1 MNKNFSTYYINLDAL
16 SQSQLEHA
24 KRAVNEATGG
34 SCSNGVLV
42 RYGLDLVS
50 KDLDRQLNNPV
61 GLAERLKRK
70 VGKYRW
76 ARAANSNHKRK
87 SNYVPRTKTN

>member
-1 MNKNFSTYYINLDAL
+1 MNKNFSTYHINLDPL
-16 SQSQLEHA
+16 SQTQLEHA
-24 KRAVNEATGG
+24 KQSVNEVTGG
-34 SCSNGVLV
+34 SCSNGELV

-61 GLAERLKRK
+61 GLAERLKTK

-76 ARAANSNHKRK
+76 ARAANSNCKRSK
-87 SNYVPRTKTN
+87 